1 MSQILRPSASTMP
14 VAPLTLA
21 RVMAQATT
29 PVPIISG
36 HDAGQIAPSLAALS
50 LPLSPRLYA
59 AITALSAS
67 PAPATDRLEE
77 V

>member
-21 RVMAQATT
+21 RGMA